1 MYGKP
6 AMISFKYQM
15 YLYGSEAVTYL
26 NALLWVATEPAVWVI
41 WLPPPHNRQPYNPL
55 YGSITFTNLEE
66 NSSMIKLQ
74 YLYKKAK
81 GKPVCL
87 RNHHM

>member
-26 NALLWVATEPAVWVI
+26 NALLWVATEPAVSVI
-41 WLPPPHNRQPYNPL
+41 WLPPPSHNQPSLPL
-55 YGSITFTNLEE
+55 YGSITFTHLEGKIYF
-66 NSSMIKLQ
+66 SSPLSHQ
-74 YLYKKAK
+74 T
-81 GKPVCL
+81 
-87 RNHHM
+87 